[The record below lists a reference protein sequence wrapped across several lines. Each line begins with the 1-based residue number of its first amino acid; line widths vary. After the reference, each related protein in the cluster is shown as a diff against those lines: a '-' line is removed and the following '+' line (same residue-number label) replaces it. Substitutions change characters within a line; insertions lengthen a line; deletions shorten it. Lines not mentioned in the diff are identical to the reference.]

1 MFTKK
6 LFTHPFMLTAYALF
20 FALCAGS
27 YLYYQMNG
35 YAPQRPLLSTDTAM
49 ASSVVTGSGTIAP
62 SENPDLAFLS
72 GGTIAQIAVRPG
84 DHVAA
89 GTVLASLDTASL
101 RAAREQAA
109 ANLKAAQ
116 ASLALQYAD
125 TENTSVSVEQVTQQQ
140 NTLVANAKRTLY
152 SEGLAAVPESSNYTV
167 TAPTIS
173 GQYEG
178 AEGTYKIVVRHGPQP
193 GVDDHEVLT
202 FGIENTP
209 ARLILKDEATV
220 LGTKGLYISFPG
232 TLSDYDGTTWYVTI
246 PNTRSSS
253 YLENQNAYTA
263 AVTARDKAISDAQAK
278 QNTSLSAPS
287 VNSAQIAAAQAAVDA
302 ARAALD
308 AANIALSHAIIT
320 APYSGTV
327 SAVRAKVGD
336 IVAANAPAVSLSPD
350 NALQVD
356 VYLSELSIAKVA
368 QNDAAE
374 VTLDAFGGNTVFKAS
389 VLSIDQSPTTVN
401 GAPAYK
407 TVIQFATSTPQI
419 ATGMSANVTIY
430 PSHI

>member
-1 MFTKK
+1 
-6 LFTHPFMLTAYALF
+6 MLAAYALF

-35 YAPQRPLLSTDTAM
+35 RSPERPSFKPESDT
-49 ASSVVTGSGTIAP
+49 ASSVVTGSGIVAP
-62 SENPDLAFLS
+62 SENPDLAFS
-72 GGTIAQIAVRPG
+72 TGGTVAEIAVHAG

-89 GTVLASLDTASL
+89 GAMLASLDTASL
-101 RAAREQAA
+101 RAQREEAA

-152 SEGLAAVPESSNYTV
+152 SEGLAAVPESSNYAV
-167 TAPTIS
+167 AAPTIS
-173 GQYEG
+173 GQYDG
-178 AEGTYKIVVRHGPQP
+178 AEGTYKVVVRHSSQP

-202 FGIENTP
+202 FGLENTP
-209 ARLILKDEATV
+209 AKLILKDEATP
-220 LGTKGLYISFPG
+220 LGTHGLFISFSG

-253 YLENQNAYTA
+253 YLANRNAYDA

-278 QNTSLSAPS
+278 QNPSLSAPS
-287 VNSAQIAAAQAAVDA
+287 VNGAQIAAAQAAVDA

-327 SAVRAKVGD
+327 SAVRVKVGD
-336 IVAANAPAVSLSPD
+336 NAGANVPAISLSPD

-389 VLSIDQSPTTVN
+389 VLSIDQSPTTIN
-401 GAPAYK
+401 GTPAYK